1 MASVSEQSTNLERPV
16 MDSHGLPTTKMEIS
30 LADLFSRV
38 FGTADYKLYRPD
50 DPETS
55 KEAGRSID
63 TSRLEQLVYETIK
76 SYGATGCIS
85 DDVRAAHS
93 SLAYSSVTARFKALA
108 EKGLIRYEGKRK
120 GSSNRSQRVMVA
132 V

>member
-16 MDSHGLPTTKMEIS
+16 MDSHGLSTTKMEIS
-30 LADLFSRV
+30 LSDLFSRV
-38 FGTADYKLYRPD
+38 FGTADYKLYRPN

-76 SYGATGCIS
+76 GYGATGCIS

>member
-1 MASVSEQSTNLERPV
+1 
-16 MDSHGLPTTKMEIS
+16 
-30 LADLFSRV
+30 
-38 FGTADYKLYRPD
+38 
-50 DPETS
+50 
-55 KEAGRSID
+55 
-63 TSRLEQLVYETIK
+63 LEQLVYETIK
-76 SYGATGCIS
+76 GYGATGCIS